1 MDTAK
6 NARIE
11 ALAISLPRTVRTND
25 DLRAQHPDIVRAMTD
40 KSLARLFSTSQRA
53 TDDAS
58 LFDREME
65 PHLRDPFRG
74 SVERRVLLPGERSL
88 DHEARACRSAMAALG
103 IHPRDV
109 DLLVVGSFQPD
120 QPGVGNAAF
129 LGRAL
134 ELECPAWNL
143 ESACSTAL
151 VALQVARAAIVAG
164 DARRVLVAISCSYS
178 RDTDPDDTLGWFMGD
193 AAGAFIVG
201 PAAPGDGVLGQVVV
215 ETRATCDTFY
225 YAHVGVEGGGRLR
238 LRCHP
243 ETQRILRETSAAY
256 VRAACGGAAEKAGLR
271 IDEIDFFV
279 FNTPTAWFAPFAR
292 AVLGI
297 PEEKTVDTHAR
308 FGNIGPA
315 LMPVNLYEAAASGRL
330 RADSTVCVYTIGSV
344 STASAAVLRWGDVR
358 LGDAPSCDPSR
369 A

>member
-1 MDTAK
+1 METPQ

-25 DLRAQHPDIVRAMTD
+25 DLRAAHPELVRAMTD

-53 TDDAS
+53 TDDAA
-58 LFDREME
+58 LFDRAME

-74 SVERRVLLPGERSL
+74 SVERRVLAPGERSI

-109 DLLVVGSFQPD
+109 DLLLVGSFQPD

-151 VALQVARAAIVAG
+151 VALQVARAAILAG

-193 AAGAFIVG
+193 AAGAFVVG
-201 PAAPGDGVLGQVVV
+201 PASRDDGVLGQVVI

-225 YAHVGVEGGGRLR
+225 YANVGAEGGGRLR

-243 ETQRILRETSAAY
+243 ETQRILRETSAGY
-256 VRAACGGAAEKAGLR
+256 VRGACEGAAAKAGLR
-271 IDEIDFFV
+271 LDEIDFFV

-292 AVLGI
+292 SVLGI
-297 PEEKTVDTHAR
+297 SVEKTIDTHAQ

-330 RADSTVCVYTIGSV
+330 RADSKVCIYTIGSV

-358 LGDAPSCDPSR
+358 LGDASACGR
-369 A
+369 RQA